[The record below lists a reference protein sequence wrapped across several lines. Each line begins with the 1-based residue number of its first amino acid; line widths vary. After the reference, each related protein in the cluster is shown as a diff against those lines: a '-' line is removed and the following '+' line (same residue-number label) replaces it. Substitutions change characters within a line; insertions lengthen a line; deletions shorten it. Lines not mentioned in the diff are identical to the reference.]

1 MLFVACLTTATS
13 LKSLTILTRIAICLF
28 VAIMFGDDICRF
40 GVVGRVRIKGLTSFD
55 DAIFESQGLM
65 IRSSTIKPTAILEE
79 GADRNLLVIAKI
91 CEIVT
96 SRAFP
101 AEFVFC
107 RVLPERFICQEVG
120 IASCVSRLI
129 YQISITFS
137 NRLYVCSLSSISTE

>member
-13 LKSLTILTRIAICLF
+13 LKSLTILTRIIIAICLF

-91 CEIVT
+91 W
-96 SRAFP
+96 
-101 AEFVFC
+101 
-107 RVLPERFICQEVG
+107 
-120 IASCVSRLI
+120 
-129 YQISITFS
+129 
-137 NRLYVCSLSSISTE
+137 

>member
-1 MLFVACLTTATS
+1 MSQLLIRLRITYIMRGSRTFFLGGPRHIFDPRIYRHVRKWFMLFVACLTTATS
-13 LKSLTILTRIAICLF
+13 LISLTILTRIAICLF

-91 CEIVT
+91 W
-96 SRAFP
+96 
-101 AEFVFC
+101 
-107 RVLPERFICQEVG
+107 
-120 IASCVSRLI
+120 
-129 YQISITFS
+129 
-137 NRLYVCSLSSISTE
+137 

>member
-65 IRSSTIKPTAILEE
+65 IRSSTIKPAAILEE

-91 CEIVT
+91 W
-96 SRAFP
+96 
-101 AEFVFC
+101 
-107 RVLPERFICQEVG
+107 
-120 IASCVSRLI
+120 
-129 YQISITFS
+129 
-137 NRLYVCSLSSISTE
+137 